1 MSKRD
6 HGCHTQDPTTG
17 VEYEVWHEGEKTHAI
32 GATSKGEK
40 FHRHFP
46 GDGSRDG
53 WQR

>member
-17 VEYEVWHEGEKTHAI
+17 VEYEVWHEGEKTHVI